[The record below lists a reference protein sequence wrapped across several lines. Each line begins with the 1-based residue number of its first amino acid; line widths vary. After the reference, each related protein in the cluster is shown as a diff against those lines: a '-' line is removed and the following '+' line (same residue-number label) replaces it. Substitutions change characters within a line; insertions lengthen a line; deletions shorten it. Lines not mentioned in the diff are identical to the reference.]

1 MGLFK
6 KEDLIVQDIR
16 FEPYANI
23 TFVPSIYKNRQI
35 IIDYLKTLG
44 IESIGRF
51 GKWDYKWTHQAFAD
65 GKEV

>member
-1 MGLFK
+1 MIL
-6 KEDLIVQDIR
+6 
-16 FEPYANI
+16 
-23 TFVPSIYKNRQI
+23 I

>member
-1 MGLFK
+1 MGVFK
-6 KEDLIVQDIR
+6 QEDLIVSDIR

-35 IIDYLKTLG
+35 IIDYLRSLG

-51 GKWDYKWTHQAFAD
+51 GKWEYAWTHQAFSH